1 MIYKENILRV
11 LTFVLVLGSLLFAGC
26 QTTGKADFNSMASDN
41 IASFDGSRI
50 AYDVR
55 GEGDITIVF
64 IHGWVCN
71 SSFWRPQVEFFAA
84 DYRVVTIDLPG
95 SGLSSLD
102 RSEYSMDSFGKDVAA
117 VVGKLGAEKIV
128 LVGHSMGG
136 PVSLEAAKILG
147 DKVIG
152 IVGVDSFYTSFKHP
166 KSDDE
171 LERFIQAFEG
181 NFVGTTEAMVR
192 SMFTPAADPELV
204 DSIVAEMSSADKEG
218 ALSMI
223 RAYFKWHDENSEASL
238 KEFAPILRNI
248 NAAPT
253 GKEEPLDES
262 VLLITNVGH
271 FIAQVAPDRFNEVLV
286 GVVTGFASGKSCKN

>member
-136 PVSLEAAKILG
+136 
-147 DKVIG
+147 
-152 IVGVDSFYTSFKHP
+152 
-166 KSDDE
+166 
-171 LERFIQAFEG
+171 
-181 NFVGTTEAMVR
+181 
-192 SMFTPAADPELV
+192 
-204 DSIVAEMSSADKEG
+204 
-218 ALSMI
+218 
-223 RAYFKWHDENSEASL
+223 AS
-238 KEFAPILRNI
+238 
-248 NAAPT
+248 
-253 GKEEPLDES
+253 S
-262 VLLITNVGH
+262 VLIAFIHPLSIQKVTMSLRGLYRPLKAILWVLPRLWFVRCLHRLLI
-271 FIAQVAPDRFNEVLV
+271 Q
-286 GVVTGFASGKSCKN
+286 SW

>member
-1 MIYKENILRV
+1 
-11 LTFVLVLGSLLFAGC
+11 
-26 QTTGKADFNSMASDN
+26 
-41 IASFDGSRI
+41 
-50 AYDVR
+50 
-55 GEGDITIVF
+55 
-64 IHGWVCN
+64 
-71 SSFWRPQVEFFAA
+71 
-84 DYRVVTIDLPG
+84 
-95 SGLSSLD
+95 
-102 RSEYSMDSFGKDVAA
+102 
-117 VVGKLGAEKIV
+117 
-128 LVGHSMGG
+128 
-136 PVSLEAAKILG
+136 
-147 DKVIG
+147 
-152 IVGVDSFYTSFKHP
+152 
-166 KSDDE
+166 
-171 LERFIQAFEG
+171 
-181 NFVGTTEAMVR
+181 
-192 SMFTPAADPELV
+192 MFTPAADPELV